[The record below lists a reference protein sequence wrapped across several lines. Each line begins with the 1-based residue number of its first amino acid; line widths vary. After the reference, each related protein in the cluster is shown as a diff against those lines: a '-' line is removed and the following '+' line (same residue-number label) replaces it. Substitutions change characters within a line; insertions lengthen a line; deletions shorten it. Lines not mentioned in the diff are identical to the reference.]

1 MHMQMPRRRRVSTL
15 AAFRVLG
22 AVILRRT
29 SQTKGRRQNRA
40 LTSFPIMTEN
50 DDRVRL
56 DKWLWAAR
64 FYKTRSLAAEAIA
77 GGKVQVNGDRV
88 KRAKPVQVGDEVRI
102 RQGPYEHLI
111 LVRGVS
117 DRRGPAA
124 VAAELYA
131 EKPESVAAREAMAIQ
146 LKSLHAAFVPERGRP
161 TKKDRREIEKLKR
174 REH

>member
-1 MHMQMPRRRRVSTL
+1 
-15 AAFRVLG
+15 
-22 AVILRRT
+22 
-29 SQTKGRRQNRA
+29 
-40 LTSFPIMTEN
+40 MTEN

-88 KRAKPVQVGDEVRI
+88 KRAKPVQIGDEVRI
-102 RQGPYEHLI
+102 RLGPYEHLV

-117 DRRGPAA
+117 ERRGPASS
-124 VAAELYA
+124 AAELYA

-161 TKKDRREIEKLKR
+161 TKKDRREINRLKG
-174 REH
+174 RER